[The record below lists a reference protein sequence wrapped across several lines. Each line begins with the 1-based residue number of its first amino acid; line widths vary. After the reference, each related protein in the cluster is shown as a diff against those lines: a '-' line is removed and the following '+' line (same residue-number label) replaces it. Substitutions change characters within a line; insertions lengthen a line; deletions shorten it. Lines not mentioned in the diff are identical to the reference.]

1 MNASFFIDFPS
12 QLQWNADEL
21 TAAVPLRLHEL
32 FAHDARREA
41 PFTVDPGLPALPARH
56 DYLPPSPPLALF
68 RVR

>member
-56 DYLPPSPPLALF
+56 DYLPASPPLALF

>member
-12 QLQWNADEL
+12 QLHWNADEL

-32 FAHDARREA
+32 FAYDAGREA
-41 PFTVDPGLPALPARH
+41 SFTTDTKLPAMPGHH
-56 DYLPPSPPLALF
+56 DYLPASPLPPLF